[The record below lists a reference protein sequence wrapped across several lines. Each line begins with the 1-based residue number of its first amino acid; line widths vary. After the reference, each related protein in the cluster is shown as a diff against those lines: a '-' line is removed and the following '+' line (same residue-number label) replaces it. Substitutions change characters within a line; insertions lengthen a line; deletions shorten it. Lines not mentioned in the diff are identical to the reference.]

1 MIMKDH
7 KILLKKVHMHLNNI
21 RKEHILLWRQ
31 TERQKKLLDKS

>member
-7 KILLKKVHMHLNNI
+7 NILLKKVHMHLNNI

-31 TERQKKLLDKS
+31 TERQKKPLDKS